1 MGEGI
6 SPPKKERRRDM
17 TTENAE
23 QARNREKARK
33 ILQNFDF
40 SKLFNP
46 ICQQTRT
53 AKS

>member
-17 TTENAE
+17 TNEDAE
-23 QARNREKARK
+23 HARNREKARK

-46 ICQQTRT
+46 LGKRT
-53 AKS
+53 AKSQ